1 LDMAQ
6 NVEDKKIL
14 STKMVALAQENE
26 RLQEEL
32 ERQRYRF
39 NKKLNEKEELLIRNQ
54 REKKKEVEKI
64 REKLSIDSE
73 SLKKFE
79 FRHSFRN
86 E

>member
-1 LDMAQ
+1 
-6 NVEDKKIL
+6 
-14 STKMVALAQENE
+14 
-26 RLQEEL
+26 
-32 ERQRYRF
+32 
-39 NKKLNEKEELLIRNQ
+39 LLIRNQ

-86 E
+86 EEEKDVYMRQIE